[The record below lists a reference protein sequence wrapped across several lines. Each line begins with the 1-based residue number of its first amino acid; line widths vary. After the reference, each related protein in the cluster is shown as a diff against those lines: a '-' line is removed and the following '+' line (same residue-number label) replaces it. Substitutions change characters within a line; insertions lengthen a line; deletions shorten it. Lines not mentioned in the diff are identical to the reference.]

1 MSSGVPSVAA
11 VDEAEVVVVGA
22 GPAGATCAAILAERG
37 HDVLLVDQNDFPRD
51 KPCGDGLTRSAVL
64 ALERLGLSDVLERGM
79 AIEGLRMVFD
89 WRRREYS
96 PYGPRQGR
104 TVHARCVRRAELDL
118 ALRDLAVARGAR
130 FMRARCTGTALDG
143 DRVNGIRVTVGGADR
158 PGGADRRVAA
168 SLVIAADGATSRL
181 GRESG
186 RRRDADR
193 ISAYAVRRYM
203 RTEKP
208 LDSVFDVFVP
218 IEHDDRTAVGYGW
231 VFPIEEHVANLGI
244 GYWTG
249 AGLSAPTR
257 LREALATFT
266 DSMQVRMRDQFG
278 DLEPITKPFGS
289 PLGMNFASDR
299 CDVGRLLFVG
309 DAARTT
315 DPFTGE
321 GIAYALAGAE
331 AIAQVATRMLQGR
344 PTPSAGT
351 TLARRFPRLG
361 QEVGLPA
368 RLAERR
374 MHDLSNVS
382 DGSRSH
388 EFVSGVHRIVTTAE
402 EDLSLVGSAL
412 GGGLRRHGG
421 DVAWLEALDAVIL
434 DQLGGDFP
442 FARELL
448 FRHVLAGVGPLCAAV
463 TVMCADGGDGDLALA
478 SGAAIEIARHGLRSA
493 ARMTDRP
500 RGNHGKLNNLLAIL
514 TADQA
519 MARALLMSA
528 EIDAAFVDGLAAA
541 CGAAAEASMEASA
554 LRYDTTVSPGHRLE
568 LAAAESRAFLELAA
582 RRGAGARAG
591 GGAAASGPALRDVA
605 GAIAELEALVAD
617 AVATFLPDDHLGA
630 EAGDCLRF
638 GVLTWPVLAAVQ
650 ESDSLRRLLGRGVV
664 DDADVAEVLDRVRAT
679 RAAERALDTVHEHA
693 ARARR
698 SIDDLGV
705 APGLAALVD
714 GLADHAAY
722 ALASAGERAVA

>member
-1 MSSGVPSVAA
+1 MSSGAPSVAA

-118 ALRDLAVARGAR
+118 ALRDLALARGAR

-143 DRVNGIRVTVGGADR
+143 DRVCGIRVTA
-158 PGGADRRVAA
+158 GGADRRVAA

-208 LDSVFDVFVP
+208 LDGVFDVFVP

-257 LREALATFT
+257 LREALTTFT
-266 DSMQVRMRDQFG
+266 DSVRVRMRDQFG

-299 CDVGRLLFVG
+299 CDFGRLLFVG

-331 AIAQVATRMLQGR
+331 AVAQVATRMLQGR

-402 EDLSLVGSAL
+402 EDLSLSGSAL
-412 GGGLRRHGG
+412 GGGLRRHGA
-421 DVAWLEALDAVIL
+421 DVAWLGMLDAVIL

-463 TVMCADGGDGDLALA
+463 TVMCAEGGDVDVALA

-500 RGNHGKLNNLLAIL
+500 RGNQGKLNNLLAIL

-528 EIDAAFVDGLAAA
+528 ELDTAFVDGLAAA
-541 CGAAAEASMEASA
+541 CGAAAESSMEASA
-554 LRYDTTVSPGHRLE
+554 LRYDTTVSPRQRLE
-568 LAAAESRAFLELAA
+568 LAATESRAFLELAA
-582 RRGAGARAG
+582 CRGAGA
-591 GGAAASGPALRDVA
+591 GASAAGPALRDVA

-617 AVATFLPDDHLGA
+617 AVATFLADDHLGA

-679 RAAERALDTVHEHA
+679 RAAERALDAVREHA
-693 ARARR
+693 ARAHRA
-698 SIDDLGV
+698 IDDLGV

-714 GLADHAAY
+714 ALADHAAY
-722 ALASAGERAVA
+722 ALASAGECAAA